1 MRLVESRAATAPGGW
16 DVLVAVGT
24 SAAAVKKSHI
34 FFHLSAKQN
43 KTILSALAATM
54 HQEST
59 LRSQARSEMV
69 FQSFVPEISN
79 FAETQ
84 GSDPASLWDRA
95 AMFLSPRKEEAS
107 TRTEITCRVF
117 LKSIDRSTSIALTE
131 QELQDSEHTVQRGR
145 EWNFDGI
152 VEETRTRPI
161 LHQNGGSPFQARNR
175 VLSDFNFTSILWS
188 FSLMLKCVYRLE

>member
-1 MRLVESRAATAPGGW
+1 
-16 DVLVAVGT
+16 
-24 SAAAVKKSHI
+24 
-34 FFHLSAKQN
+34 LSAKQY
-43 KTILSALAATM
+43 KTTDKILSALAATM

-84 GSDPASLWDRA
+84 TQGSDPASLWDRA

-107 TRTEITCRVF
+107 PRTEITCRVF
-117 LKSIDRSTSIALTE
+117 FKSIDRSTSIALTE

-145 EWNFDGI
+145 EWNFDGTA
-152 VEETRTRPI
+152 EETRTRPI
-161 LHQNGGSPFQARNR
+161 LHQNGGSPFQAQNR

-188 FSLMLKCVYRLE
+188 FLTDA